1 LAVPNTVKVLL
12 HSVFTSPNTV
22 KVLLHSVFTS
32 PNTVK
37 VLCHSDIY
45 VCLLQSH

>member
-1 LAVPNTVKVLL
+1 MPCYEVQCPLAV
-12 HSVFTSPNTV
+12 PNTV